1 MCKGERDRSLARGGE
16 WLFDLSTPPMPAK
29 VLVRFIV
36 ILSFAVVLTAC
47 AGRKPKSSSRI
58 YEGDSPSLRF
68 SSERET
74 AGGALGR

>member
-1 MCKGERDRSLARGGE
+1 MS
-16 WLFDLSTPPMPAK
+16 AK
-29 VLVRFIV
+29 VLVRFMV
-36 ILSFAVVLTAC
+36 LLSFAAALSAC
-47 AGRKPKSSSRI
+47 ASRKPKSSSRI